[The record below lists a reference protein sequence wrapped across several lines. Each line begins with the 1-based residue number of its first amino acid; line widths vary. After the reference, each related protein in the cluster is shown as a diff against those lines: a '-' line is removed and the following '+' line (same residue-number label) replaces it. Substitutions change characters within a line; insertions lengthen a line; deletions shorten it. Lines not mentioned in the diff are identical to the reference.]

1 MTNDFIFLLN
11 TTIVDNQQS
20 RREMSLHIK
29 TSKSSPKMNSNLLIQ
44 VDFVLMFISDNIDE
58 TLAMF

>member
-11 TTIVDNQQS
+11 TTIVDNEQS
-20 RREMSLHIK
+20 RREMNLHII
-29 TSKSSPKMNSNLLIQ
+29 TSKSSAKMNSNLLIQ